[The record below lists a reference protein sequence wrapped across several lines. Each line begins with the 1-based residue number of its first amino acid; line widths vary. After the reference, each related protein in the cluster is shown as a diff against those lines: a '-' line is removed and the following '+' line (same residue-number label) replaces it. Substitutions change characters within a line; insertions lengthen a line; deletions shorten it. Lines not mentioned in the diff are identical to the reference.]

1 MEVSMAA
8 TASGSQLK
16 HLNRS
21 GIFGKCALTL
31 AVAAAIAA
39 CGTAG
44 PSVAAAGSLG
54 RLDLVSRSDGRTL
67 PIYRGGGLDWVV
79 GTPGQEYSVRVC
91 NADARRVLAVISVD
105 GVNVI
110 TGDTAA
116 PSQSGYVLGAYECA
130 EIGGWRKSM
139 THTAAFYFTELPDAY
154 AARTGRPENVGVIG
168 VALFPE
174 KSRPIAWRERKSAAN
189 VDAARAEAPAPA
201 RQAADAAAEGAAS
214 ASGAARRDEARA
226 MPSAPLAKLGTG
238 HGRSEVAPTRMV
250 RFERASSTPAE
261 TLAIHYDRRENLIAM
276 GILPPPAV
284 ARAPNPFPAWTP
296 RFVPDPPR

>member
-1 MEVSMAA
+1 MHS
-8 TASGSQLK
+8 
-16 HLNRS
+16 H
-21 GIFGKCALTL
+21 L

-54 RLDLVSRSDGRTL
+54 RLDLVSRSDGRPL
-67 PIYRGGGLDWVV
+67 PVHHGDGLDWVV

-91 NADARRVLAVISVD
+91 NADAGRVLAVISVD

-130 EIGGWRKSM
+130 DIGGWRKSM

-201 RQAADAAAEGAAS
+201 RQAADAAAESAANSGAAS
-214 ASGAARRDEARA
+214 RDETRKCRRRRWRS
-226 MPSAPLAKLGTG
+226 SAPG

-250 RFERASSTPAE
+250 RFERASSSPAE

-284 ARAPNPFPAWTP
+284 AHAPNPFPAWTP